1 MKWLALLA
9 GEVHALKDRSE
20 RAELRDRLAEAHER
34 LQLGHAARGR
44 WPPGPG
50 RGVRAAHLP
59 TKSSPPYPRL
69 HLQVL
74 SGFALVGTDR
84 PVACPAPAARAALS
98 VALRHF

>member
-74 SGFALVGTDR
+74 SAFALVGTDR
-84 PVACPAPAARAALS
+84 PVACPAPAARAAPS